1 VTDLTEPVEEPPP
14 AEAVPE
20 PAEPVEP
27 EDPHGALARKNTAL
41 GWSLFGLSLLLF
53 AGTWAV
59 AFVYLAL
66 D

>member
-1 VTDLTEPVEEPPP
+1 MTDLTEPVEEQPPSAP
-14 AEAVPE
+14 VPP

-27 EDPHGALARKNTAL
+27 DPHDEVARKNSML

-53 AGTWAV
+53 AGTWAI
-59 AFVYLAL
+59 AFIYLAL